1 MSAEPM
7 NASASPASR
16 ARHSSTHFLV
26 RSLLSVLACNYN
38 WRPSLRHWLRHVD
51 GWFNFTVGFCTENH
65 SVEAGIVFDQGKVSA
80 LGCLPDRPDTVMIL
94 RDDSVVR
101 EMLQVTPNETM
112 NMLLRNKMRMRG
124 NLSVLNLF
132 NFFVSIL
139 LAERHRKQGQQQQES
154 RDATR
159 RRDAPAVDEPRRAQ
173 QLRRQ
178 TERLTASRVDP
189 GVLFL
194 DDPYLGRYTLD
205 HFPRLKRY
213 REAHL
218 HDRPEICH
226 ERLALLTRWY
236 REHGF
241 ETDRNGKPWVPELR
255 QAEAFKHLMQQRRP
269 IVREHSLLAGSH
281 TTKEI
286 GVLLYGDSQACMF
299 WGELL
304 SIPYRELRPYQISD
318 ETRNILHHELLPFWT
333 RRNFHDWVGE
343 HHDEPLCQQLENR
356 WAVYF
361 AWKRVAIS
369 HTILDFPRLLRQGAR
384 GIIDEIAAKLQA
396 ADASRADPQQ
406 RATWQAMI
414 LCLEGMIAYARN
426 CSAEAARLAALEPD
440 AARRA
445 ELVRMAAAC
454 ARVPELPATTLDEAM
469 HTVWLGWVAAHMENT
484 NTGLSFGRLDQFFQP
499 YFEADMQRLHS
510 AAERTAYLEHAIEL
524 AGCLYGQHLDHVPLS
539 PDIGNYLFCGT
550 SSTEAVTLGGVTPD
564 GKCAVNDMTYIF
576 LKVTELFGTREP
588 NVNARFHPGINSDT
602 YLRRLCEVNVVT
614 TATPSMH
621 NDVAVM
627 DSLADFGYPPEHLRD
642 WSATGCVEATI
653 SGKHMG
659 MTNCMMFNAVA
670 ALEMALNNGRHPLM
684 RWDVGPKTG
693 AIEAGAFATF
703 DDFYTAFGQQL
714 RFLVEQSVEYNNLLG
729 HAHTVLRPTPLLSS
743 LIDGCIERGKDATH
757 GGARYNSSGVAVIGL
772 ADITDSLL
780 VIKQLVFDPGKSL
793 PRDDQQRV
801 SLAELK
807 QAVDA
812 NFEGHARLHA
822 LARNKVRLFGSGDD
836 TAVAMANR
844 VATTIHELFS
854 AQRNFRGG
862 PYTTGFWSMSNH
874 AAFGALTG
882 ALPSGRLAGKAF
894 TPGLTPEAHASK
906 SLLDNIR
913 DVARLD
919 HRNLDNNMAFNV
931 KVVPRPGA
939 DRAQTVGELVAY
951 VKSYFELGGMQIQLN
966 AVDTATLRDAMAHP
980 EAYRDLLV
988 RISGYNAY
996 FVTLNQDMQR
1006 ELIERAEYGL

>member
-1 MSAEPM
+1 MSAEPI
-7 NASASPASR
+7 ASDVGTTRR
-16 ARHSSTHFLV
+16 ARHLSTHYLV
-26 RSLLSVLACNYN
+26 RSLLSLLAFNYN
-38 WRPSLRHWLRHVD
+38 RRPSLRRWLRHAD
-51 GWFNFTVGFCTENH
+51 GWFDFAIGFCTESG
-65 SVEAGIVFDQGKVSA
+65 SVEVGIVFDQGKVRA
-80 LGCLPDRPDTVMIL
+80 LGCLPAQPDTVMIL
-94 RDDSVVR
+94 RDDAVVR
-101 EMLQVTPNETM
+101 EMLRVTPNETM

-124 NLSVLNLF
+124 NLACLNLF

-139 LAERHRKQGQQQQES
+139 LEEHHRRLGQQQRAQRE
-154 RDATR
+154 TER
-159 RRDAPAVDEPRRAQ
+159 RREAPALDEKRCAVLARRRA
-173 QLRRQ
+173 
-178 TERLTASRVDP
+178 EHLTASRVDP
-189 GVLFL
+189 GVRYL
-194 DDPYLGRYTLD
+194 DDPYLARYSLD
-205 HFPRLKRY
+205 DFPRLRRY

-218 HDRPEICH
+218 RDRPEICC
-226 ERLALLTRWY
+226 ERLQLLTQWY

-241 ETDRNGKPWVPELR
+241 ETDRDGKPWVPELR
-255 QAEAFKHLMQQRRP
+255 QAMALKHLMEHRRP

-286 GVLLYGDSQACMF
+286 GVLLYGDGQACMF

-304 SIPYRELRPYQISD
+304 SIPYRELRPYEISD
-318 ETRNILHHELLPFWT
+318 QTRRILHHELLPFWIK
-333 RRNFHDWVGE
+333 RNFHDWVRE
-343 HHDEPLCQQLENR
+343 RYDEPLCQQLENR

-361 AWKRVAIS
+361 LWKRLSIS
-369 HTILDFPRLLRQGAR
+369 HTILDFPKLLRLGAR
-384 GIIDEIAAKLQA
+384 GIIDEIAVRLAA
-396 ADASRADPQQ
+396 ADESGADQ
-406 RATWQAMI
+406 RQRDTWRAMI
-414 LCLEGMIAYARN
+414 LCLEGLIAYARN
-426 CSAEAARLAALEPD
+426 CSAEAKRLAESEPD
-440 AARRA
+440 AKRRA
-445 ELVRMAAAC
+445 ELERMAAAC
-454 ARVPELPATTLDEAM
+454 QRVPEFPATTLDEAM
-469 HTVWLGWVAAHMENT
+469 HTVWLGWVALHMENT

-499 YFEADMQRLHS
+499 YFEADLHKLQT
-510 AAERTAYLEHAIEL
+510 AAERETYVEHAIEL
-524 AGCLYGQHLDHVPLS
+524 AGCLYGQHMDQVPLS

-550 SSTEAVTLGGVTPD
+550 SSSEAVTLGGVKPD
-564 GKCAVNDMTYIF
+564 GTCAVNDMTYIF

-602 YLRRLCEVNVVT
+602 YLRRLCEVNLAT

-627 DSLADFGYPPEHLRD
+627 DSLAAFGYPPEHLRD

-653 SGKHMG
+653 SGRHMG

-684 RWDVGPKTG
+684 RWDVGPRTG
-693 AIEAGAFATF
+693 AIEQGAFATF
-703 DDFYTAFGQQL
+703 EDFYAAFEQQL
-714 RFLVEQSVEYNNLLG
+714 RFLVEQSVEYNNILG
-729 HAHTVLRPTPLLSS
+729 HAHTLLRPTPLLSS
-743 LIDGCIERGKDATH
+743 LIDGCIEHGRDATH
-757 GGARYNSSGVAVIGL
+757 GGARYNTSGVAVIGL

-780 VIKQLVFDPGKSL
+780 VIEQLVY
-793 PRDDQQRV
+793 DQGQV

-836 TAVAMANR
+836 AAVAMANR
-844 VATTIHELFS
+844 VAATIHDLFG
-854 AQRNFRGG
+854 ARLNHRGG

-894 TPGLTPEAHASK
+894 TPGLTPEPHASK
-906 SLLDNIR
+906 NLLDNIR

-919 HRNLDNNMAFNV
+919 HRNCDNNLAFNI
-931 KVVPRPGA
+931 KVVPRPGS
-939 DRAQTVGELVAY
+939 DRAATVDELVAY

-996 FVTLNQDMQR
+996 FVTLYQDMQR
-1006 ELIERAEYGL
+1006 ELIERAEYNI